1 VIKFSVNFL
10 RGVLI
15 GIAEVIPG
23 VSGGTIALITGIYH
37 RLLENADSLFKSLLK
52 ITKLKIVAHTFL
64 NLEWKFLIPVF
75 SGMLLALVTTARFIE
90 GLLESNPIELRAIF
104 AGLVAAGIYIPYKM
118 SIKSTKN
125 SWGVKDY
132 SLALVA
138 ALAAYFLTGLPPG
151 EIKNP
156 SYLIIFFSAAIAI
169 CALVLPGISG
179 SFILLTIGMYST
191 TISALND
198 RDFAYLSIFALGALV
213 GLASFVSFLKYLLN
227 EKARPTLVILA
238 GLMLG
243 SLRAL
248 WPWQNEERV
257 LLAPYSAELA
267 AALLFFAGTLVVWG
281 LVRLE
286 SKVEGNH

>member
-1 VIKFSVNFL
+1 ML
-10 RGVLI
+10 
-15 GIAEVIPG
+15 
-23 VSGGTIALITGIYH
+23 IALI
-37 RLLENADSLFKSLLK
+37 
-52 ITKLKIVAHTFL
+52 
-64 NLEWKFLIPVF
+64 
-75 SGMLLALVTTARFIE
+75 TTARFIE

-125 SWGVKDY
+125 SWGAKDY

-138 ALAAYFLTGLPPG
+138 ALAAFFLTGLPPG
-151 EIKNP
+151 EINNP
-156 SYLIIFFSAAIAI
+156 SFLVIFFSAAIAI

-198 RDFAYLSIFALGALV
+198 RDLAYLSIFALGALA
-213 GLASFVSFLKYLLN
+213 GLASFVSFLKYLLD

-248 WPWQNEERV
+248 WPWQNDERV

-267 AALLFFAGTLVVWG
+267 ATLLFFAGTLVVWG

-286 SKVEGNH
+286 SKVGGNR

>member
-1 VIKFSVNFL
+1 MIKFSVNFL

-52 ITKLKIVAHTFL
+52 ITKLKIVAHAFL

-118 SIKSTKN
+118 SIKFAKN
-125 SWGVKDY
+125 SWGAKDY

-138 ALAAYFLTGLPPG
+138 ALAAFFLTGLPPG

-198 RDFAYLSIFALGALV
+198 RDLSYLTIFVLGALA

-227 EKARPTLVILA
+227 EKARPTLVVLA

-248 WPWQNEERV
+248 WPWQDEDRA
-257 LLAPYSAELA
+257 LLAPYSAELSA
-267 AALLFFAGTLVVWG
+267 TLLFFVGTLLVWA

-286 SKVEGNH
+286 SLVGGSQ